1 MTSHN
6 VGGVC
11 ESMKNGCARE
21 LQAKNFNDQLTNSD
35 SYHAERSAQR
45 TMFHELNRRTNS
57 VNVDSVVRRS
67 TSSSCTPH
75 SIEDILRRP
84 RRVHVTSLLLP
95 ESRRTSGPVAQGRL
109 YSWPT
114 RSSDEVQTLAQRTED
129 DDLTWKPLY
138 WAQHSPRSQAQWT
151 TATPT
156 TRGRPTADVMTIMI
170 INFLTLRT
178 WTLSITV
185 DNILMLNCYST
196 LWSDRVRR
204 FEKKFAECDNI
215 FLQKFQSQFDSLYL
229 SLS

>member
-6 VGGVC
+6 VGGAC
-11 ESMKNGCARE
+11 ESMKSGCSRE
-21 LQAKNFNDQLTNSD
+21 LQAVDSKNFYDQLMNADT
-35 SYHAERSAQR
+35 YHAEGSAQR
-45 TMFHELNRRTNS
+45 TKFHELSRRTHS

-109 YSWPT
+109 YSWST

-129 DDLTWKPLY
+129 DDLAWKPLY
-138 WAQHSPRSQAQWT
+138 WAQHSPRSQAAQWT

-156 TRGRPTADVMTIMI
+156 TRGTADMMTIMI
-170 INFLTLRT
+170 MCR
-178 WTLSITV
+178 
-185 DNILMLNCYST
+185 
-196 LWSDRVRR
+196 
-204 FEKKFAECDNI
+204 
-215 FLQKFQSQFDSLYL
+215 
-229 SLS
+229 